1 MTLNLAEKRFFV
13 INNERVV
20 DDGGSLGKQ
29 STSSS
34 VSARAGEGYRVSS
47 RGTVH

>member
-13 INNERVV
+13 INNERMV

-29 STSSS
+29 SN
-34 VSARAGEGYRVSS
+34 SADASATAENGCRVSN
-47 RGTVH
+47 RNRV